1 MRNSPQRLRSLAP
14 PTRDKI
20 FIWSA
25 VVAGCCIMA
34 LLGRHAAIHRFGTD
48 QFTGNVLFAVFFVL
62 SIGLYCGFQSV
73 IEDVFNRLSTLF
85 RRREVMALTETTT
98 GEQIAI
104 PTSERSSVMPMQF
117 SESTSEEVCIEA
129 DEIEFAEETA
139 PSKDHSFEVLEIID
153 DLRHIRFSDG
163 SEAYVGMGLSDNDI
177 LRQKTEDDLRDYE
190 AELEEVYNEYLDSMT
205 DEERYDHENRI
216 TRIHKEREYDE
227 DVGFFSSV
235 SMQDVHKNP
244 DGTTL
249 IEETEQEVYVTPDG
263 SVYYLEDMGPICN
276 FYEKYKDSIET
287 HEEIITRKQQCDE
300 AFEEMQRHEELYNLE
315 QVSFI
320 CAYITHT
327 MQQFMESHELDK
339 LHKNAEKWT
348 KNPIAKFASVRLRS
362 NHLSKEDIKHLCYNV
377 GKFLNLKGNEIALFV
392 KNVFADSF
400 DTVKIGTIIAK
411 LADRNPKKDRIPLLS
426 AKEMNYLFEHY
437 KRYKTGKNGKLAP
450 LKTEGSDHLKF
461 LLQKSV
467 KLFIGNGV

>member
-1 MRNSPQRLRSLAP
+1 MKNTPQRTRSYAS

-25 VVAGCCIMA
+25 VVAGCGIMA
-34 LLGRHAAIHRFGTD
+34 LLGRHASIHRFGTD

-73 IEDVFNRLSTLF
+73 IEDLFNRLSALF
-85 RRREVMALTETTT
+85 RRREVMAIAETPT
-98 GEQIAI
+98 GEKVSVTTIDVSEIQEQCSEPI
-104 PTSERSSVMPMQF
+104 P
-117 SESTSEEVCIEA
+117 
-129 DEIEFAEETA
+129 ETA
-139 PSKDHSFEVLEIID
+139 CVAENKGESKVATPMNENRPFEVLEIVD
-153 DLRHIRFSDG
+153 DMRHIRFPDG
-163 SEAYVGMGLSDNDI
+163 EEAYVGMELSDDEILIEKSYNDS
-177 LRQKTEDDLRDYE
+177 RDYE

-244 DGTTL
+244 DGSTL

-300 AFEEMQRHEELYNLE
+300 AFNELKRHEELYNLE

-327 MQQFMESHELDK
+327 MEQFMESHELDK
-339 LHKNAEKWT
+339 LHNNAKIWT
-348 KNPIAKFASVRLRS
+348 VNPLAQFDAVQLRS
-362 NHLSKEDIKHLCYNV
+362 NHLTKEDLKHLGYNV
-377 GKFLNLKGNEIALFV
+377 GKFLRLQGGVIARFV
-392 KNVFADSF
+392 KKVFEKPFES
-400 DTVKIGTIIAK
+400 THVRTIEQK
-411 LADRNPKKDRIPLLS
+411 LRESKSTKERIPIHT
-426 AKEMNYLFEHY
+426 ADQM
-437 KRYKTGKNGKLAP
+437 
-450 LKTEGSDHLKF
+450 D
-461 LLQKSV
+461 
-467 KLFIGNGV
+467 KLFAHFQRYGNINPGILDKK

>member
-1 MRNSPQRLRSLAP
+1 MKNTPQRTRSYAS

-25 VVAGCCIMA
+25 VVAGCGIMA
-34 LLGRHAAIHRFGTD
+34 LLGRHASIHRFGTD

-73 IEDVFNRLSTLF
+73 IEDLFNRLSALF
-85 RRREVMALTETTT
+85 RRREVMAIAET
-98 GEQIAI
+98 
-104 PTSERSSVMPMQF
+104 PTSEKVSVTTIDV
-117 SESTSEEVCIEA
+117 SEIQEQCSEPIP
-129 DEIEFAEETA
+129 ETA
-139 PSKDHSFEVLEIID
+139 CVAENKGESKVATPMNENRPFEVLEIVD
-153 DLRHIRFSDG
+153 DMRHIRFPDG
-163 SEAYVGMGLSDNDI
+163 EEAYVGMELSDDEILIEKSYNDS
-177 LRQKTEDDLRDYE
+177 RDYE

-244 DGTTL
+244 DGSTL

-300 AFEEMQRHEELYNLE
+300 AFNELKRHEELYNLE

-327 MQQFMESHELDK
+327 MEQFMESHELDK
-339 LHKNAEKWT
+339 LHNNAKIWT
-348 KNPIAKFASVRLRS
+348 VNPLAQFDAVQLRS
-362 NHLSKEDIKHLCYNV
+362 NHLTKEDLKHLGYNV
-377 GKFLNLKGNEIALFV
+377 GKFLRLQGGVIARFV
-392 KNVFADSF
+392 KKVFEKPFES
-400 DTVKIGTIIAK
+400 THVRTIEQK
-411 LADRNPKKDRIPLLS
+411 LRESKSTKERIPIHT
-426 AKEMNYLFEHY
+426 ADQM
-437 KRYKTGKNGKLAP
+437 
-450 LKTEGSDHLKF
+450 D
-461 LLQKSV
+461 
-467 KLFIGNGV
+467 KLFAHFQRYGNINPGILDKK

>member
-1 MRNSPQRLRSLAP
+1 MRNTPQRLRSFAP

-48 QFTGNVLFAVFFVL
+48 QFTGNILFAVFFVL

-73 IEDVFNRLSTLF
+73 IEDVFNRLSALF
-85 RRREVMALTETTT
+85 RRREVIAIAETPT
-98 GEQIAI
+98 GEKVSISTTDVQEIQEQCSKPIPETACVAENKGESKVAI
-104 PTSERSSVMPMQF
+104 PMNENRP
-117 SESTSEEVCIEA
+117 
-129 DEIEFAEETA
+129 
-139 PSKDHSFEVLEIID
+139 FEVLEIVD
-153 DLRHIRFSDG
+153 DMRHIRFPDG
-163 SEAYVGMGLSDNDI
+163 EEAYVGMELSDDEILIEKSYNDS
-177 LRQKTEDDLRDYE
+177 RDYD
-190 AELEEVYNEYLDSMT
+190 AELEEAYNVYLDSMT
-205 DEERYDHENRI
+205 DEERYDHENGV

-300 AFEEMQRHEELYNLE
+300 AFNELKRHEELYNLE

-327 MQQFMESHELDK
+327 MEQFMESHELDK
-339 LHKNAEKWT
+339 LHNNAKIWT
-348 KNPIAKFASVRLRS
+348 VNPLARFDAVQLRS
-362 NHLSKEDIKHLCYNV
+362 NHLTKEDLKHLGYNV
-377 GKFLNLKGNEIALFV
+377 GKFLRLQGGVIARFV
-392 KNVFADSF
+392 KKVFEKPFES
-400 DTVKIGTIIAK
+400 THVRTIEQK
-411 LADRNPKKDRIPLLS
+411 LRESKSTKERIPIHT
-426 AKEMNYLFEHY
+426 ADQM
-437 KRYKTGKNGKLAP
+437 
-450 LKTEGSDHLKF
+450 D
-461 LLQKSV
+461 
-467 KLFIGNGV
+467 KLFAHFQRYGNINPGILDKK

>member
-1 MRNSPQRLRSLAP
+1 MRNTPQRTRGYAS

-25 VVAGCCIMA
+25 VVAGCGIMA

-48 QFTGNVLFAVFFVL
+48 LFTGNILFAVFFVL

-73 IEDVFNRLSTLF
+73 IKDVFNRLSTLF
-85 RRREVMALTETTT
+85 RRREVMAIAETPT
-98 GEQIAI
+98 GEKVSVSTTDVPEIQEQCSTPIPETACVAENKGESKVAI
-104 PTSERSSVMPMQF
+104 PMNENRP
-117 SESTSEEVCIEA
+117 
-129 DEIEFAEETA
+129 
-139 PSKDHSFEVLEIID
+139 FEVLEIVD
-153 DLRHIRFSDG
+153 GMRHIRFPDG
-163 SEAYVGMGLSDNDI
+163 EEAYVGMELSDDEILIEKSYNDS
-177 LRQKTEDDLRDYE
+177 RDYD

-300 AFEEMQRHEELYNLE
+300 AFNELKRHEELYNLE

-327 MQQFMESHELDK
+327 MERFMESHELDK
-339 LHKNAEKWT
+339 LHNNAKIWT
-348 KNPIAKFASVRLRS
+348 VNPLARFDAVQLRS
-362 NHLSKEDIKHLCYNV
+362 NHLTKEDLKHLGYNV
-377 GKFLNLKGNEIALFV
+377 GKFLRLQGGVIARFV
-392 KNVFADSF
+392 KKVFEKPFES
-400 DTVKIGTIIAK
+400 THVRTIEQK
-411 LADRNPKKDRIPLLS
+411 LRESKSTKERIPIHT
-426 AKEMNYLFEHY
+426 ADQM
-437 KRYKTGKNGKLAP
+437 
-450 LKTEGSDHLKF
+450 D
-461 LLQKSV
+461 
-467 KLFIGNGV
+467 KLFAHFQRYGNINPGILDKK

>member
-437 KRYKTGKNGKLAP
+437 KRYKTINLDIIPKRLAEEEAKTKLEAAKKKSGK
-450 LKTEGSDHLKF
+450 
-461 LLQKSV
+461 
-467 KLFIGNGV
+467 

>member
-1 MRNSPQRLRSLAP
+1 MRNTPQRTRSYTP

-25 VVAGCCIMA
+25 VVAGCGIMA

-73 IEDVFNRLSTLF
+73 IEDVFNRLSALF
-85 RRREVMALTETTT
+85 RRREVIAIAETPT
-98 GEQIAI
+98 GEKVSVSTTDVQEIQEQCSTPI
-104 PTSERSSVMPMQF
+104 P
-117 SESTSEEVCIEA
+117 
-129 DEIEFAEETA
+129 ETA
-139 PSKDHSFEVLEIID
+139 CVAENKGESKVVIPMNENRPFEVLEIVD
-153 DLRHIRFSDG
+153 DMRHIRFPDG
-163 SEAYVGMGLSDNDI
+163 EEAYVGMELSDDEILIEKSYNDS
-177 LRQKTEDDLRDYE
+177 RDYD

-300 AFEEMQRHEELYNLE
+300 AFNELKRHEELYNLE

-327 MQQFMESHELDK
+327 MERFMESHELDK
-339 LHKNAEKWT
+339 LHNNAKIWT
-348 KNPIAKFASVRLRS
+348 VNPLARFDAVQLRS
-362 NHLSKEDIKHLCYNV
+362 NHLTKEDLKHLGYNV
-377 GKFLNLKGNEIALFV
+377 GKFLRLQGGVIARFV
-392 KNVFADSF
+392 KKVFEKPFES
-400 DTVKIGTIIAK
+400 THVRTIEQK
-411 LADRNPKKDRIPLLS
+411 LRESKSTKERIPIHT
-426 AKEMNYLFEHY
+426 ADQM
-437 KRYKTGKNGKLAP
+437 
-450 LKTEGSDHLKF
+450 D
-461 LLQKSV
+461 
-467 KLFIGNGV
+467 KLFAHFQRYGNINPGILDKK

>member
-1 MRNSPQRLRSLAP
+1 MRNTPQRLRSFAP

-48 QFTGNVLFAVFFVL
+48 QFTGNILFAVFFVL

-85 RRREVMALTETTT
+85 RRREV
-98 GEQIAI
+98 IAI
-104 PTSERSSVMPMQF
+104 AETPTSEKVSV
-117 SESTSEEVCIEA
+117 STTDVQ
-129 DEIEFAEETA
+129 EIQEQCSTLIPETA
-139 PSKDHSFEVLEIID
+139 CVAENKGESKVVIPMNENRPFEVLEIVD
-153 DLRHIRFSDG
+153 DMRHIRFPDG
-163 SEAYVGMGLSDNDI
+163 EEAYVGMELSDDEILIEKSYNDS
-177 LRQKTEDDLRDYE
+177 RDYD

-287 HEEIITRKQQCDE
+287 HEEIITRKQQCDD
-300 AFEEMQRHEELYNLE
+300 AFNELKRHEELYNLE

-327 MQQFMESHELDK
+327 MERFMESHELDK
-339 LHKNAEKWT
+339 LHNNAKIWT
-348 KNPIAKFASVRLRS
+348 VNPLARFDAVQLRS
-362 NHLSKEDIKHLCYNV
+362 NHLTKEDLKHLGYNV
-377 GKFLNLKGNEIALFV
+377 GKFLRLQGGVIARFV
-392 KNVFADSF
+392 KKVFEKPFES
-400 DTVKIGTIIAK
+400 THVRTIEQK
-411 LADRNPKKDRIPLLS
+411 LRESKSTKERIPIHT
-426 AKEMNYLFEHY
+426 ADQM
-437 KRYKTGKNGKLAP
+437 
-450 LKTEGSDHLKF
+450 D
-461 LLQKSV
+461 
-467 KLFIGNGV
+467 KLFAHFQRYGNINPGILDKK

>member
-1 MRNSPQRLRSLAP
+1 
-14 PTRDKI
+14 
-20 FIWSA
+20 
-25 VVAGCCIMA
+25 MA
-34 LLGRHAAIHRFGTD
+34 LLGRHAAITRFGTD
-48 QFTGNVLFAVFFVL
+48 EFTGNVLFAVLLVL
-62 SIGLYCGFQSV
+62 TIGLYFGFRSV
-73 IEDVFNRLSTLF
+73 IEEVFNRIQSLF
-85 RRREVMALTETTT
+85 RRREVMTIAETNT
-98 GEQIAI
+98 GEQIDISTPEDPSA
-104 PTSERSSVMPMQF
+104 MPMQF
-117 SESTSEEVCIEA
+117 SESVSDDVCIEEA
-129 DEIEFAEETA
+129 EIGSAEDNDN
-139 PSKDHSFEVLEIID
+139 SLEVLEIIEGM
-153 DLRHIRFSDG
+153 RHIRFSDG
-163 SEAYVGMGLSDNDI
+163 TEAYVGMDLSDDDI
-177 LRQKTEDDLRDYE
+177 LHQKVYDDSRDYE
-190 AELEEVYNEYLDSMT
+190 AELEEAYNEYLDSMT
-205 DEERYDHENRI
+205 AEERYDYENRI
-216 TRIHKEREYDE
+216 TRVKKNREYDE
-227 DVGFFSSV
+227 NVGFFSSV
-235 SMQDVHKNP
+235 PMQDVNKNP
-244 DGTTL
+244 DGTIL

-300 AFEEMQRHEELYNLE
+300 AFEELQRHEELYNLE

-348 KNPIAKFASVRLRS
+348 KNPIPKFISVRLRS

-437 KRYKTGKNGKLAP
+437 KRYKTINLDIIPKRLAEEEAKAKLEAAKKNEK
-450 LKTEGSDHLKF
+450 K
-461 LLQKSV
+461 
-467 KLFIGNGV
+467 

>member
-1 MRNSPQRLRSLAP
+1 MRNTPQRTRSYAP

-25 VVAGCCIMA
+25 VVAGCGIMA

-48 QFTGNVLFAVFFVL
+48 QFTGNILFAVFFVL

-85 RRREVMALTETTT
+85 RRREVIAIAETPT
-98 GEQIAI
+98 GEKVSVSTTDVQEIQEQCSTPI
-104 PTSERSSVMPMQF
+104 P
-117 SESTSEEVCIEA
+117 
-129 DEIEFAEETA
+129 ETA
-139 PSKDHSFEVLEIID
+139 CVAENKGESKVVIPMNENRPFEVLEIVD
-153 DLRHIRFSDG
+153 DMRHIRFPDG
-163 SEAYVGMGLSDNDI
+163 EEAYVGMELSDDEILIEKSYNDS
-177 LRQKTEDDLRDYE
+177 RDYD

-300 AFEEMQRHEELYNLE
+300 AFNELKRHEELYNLE

-327 MQQFMESHELDK
+327 MERFMESHELDK
-339 LHKNAEKWT
+339 LHNNAKIWT
-348 KNPIAKFASVRLRS
+348 VNPLARFDAVQLRS
-362 NHLSKEDIKHLCYNV
+362 NHLTKEDLKHLGYNV
-377 GKFLNLKGNEIALFV
+377 GKFLRLQGGVIARFV
-392 KNVFADSF
+392 KKVFEKPFES
-400 DTVKIGTIIAK
+400 THVRTIEQK
-411 LADRNPKKDRIPLLS
+411 LRESKSTKERIPIHT
-426 AKEMNYLFEHY
+426 ADQM
-437 KRYKTGKNGKLAP
+437 
-450 LKTEGSDHLKF
+450 D
-461 LLQKSV
+461 
-467 KLFIGNGV
+467 KLFAHFQRYGNINPGILDKK